1 MQKKLSFFT
10 KLGFL
15 LTALAGTFLHFL
27 YGLTGKTLWTGLFS
41 SINESVW
48 EHMKLV
54 FFPLTA
60 YFIFECLRLGS
71 KVPALVSASPW
82 GILSGTFSVPV
93 VFYTYTGIL
102 GRHITAVDIGIFLL
116 GIFLGFYTQR
126 TLIRRDTCP
135 RTDNIFLPWSL
146 VVLTGLCFFIFTFR
160 PPSLPLFHRP

>member
-1 MQKKLSFFT
+1 MQKKLNFFT

-48 EHMKLV
+48 AHMKLV

-93 VFYTYTGIL
+93 VFLHLYRHPGPSYYGCGYWHLPSGYLPGIL
-102 GRHITAVDIGIFLL
+102 
-116 GIFLGFYTQR
+116 YTENPH
-126 TLIRRDTCP
+126 TP
-135 RTDNIFLPWSL
+135 GHLPPD
-146 VVLTGLCFFIFTFR
+146 R
-160 PPSLPLFHRP
+160 